1 METTIALYILVQFE
15 YRHIEP
21 AIMCLQL
28 RCRIPGPYDGPAP
41 PYQASR
47 SMQEICQNAHFL
59 LKYLPEELE

>member
-1 METTIALYILVQFE
+1 
-15 YRHIEP
+15 
-21 AIMCLQL
+21 MCLQL